1 MTGTMLFSSRI
12 SKVRI
17 GNTKERMAVLCGIC
31 LIAVC
36 VTAIPAAQIDIDGTV
51 SDSSGKPIQGAIVYL
66 EAAGKSDTTDVNGAY
81 AIQDPPV
88 SVVPRA
94 SRAAVR
100 QFPFELSFSNSALWA
115 FIPERQSL
123 SIGAFD
129 LSGKSL
135 IAMRDR
141 TVDRGWQRLGR
152 IEGIASEVIIVCA
165 TTPGGPRAIKFLCRD
180 GGSAPLTKTGAGV
193 PGLAK
198 RAAAFDTL
206 SVTCRAFRRVKQP
219 IANYIGVNNIT
230 LKNWPSNARVLG
242 MKYLPADTFTMGQA
256 GLNNSVDQ
264 APLGQAYP
272 VHKVTLSAFYIDSTE
287 VTQADYENI
296 MKVDPTYNAG
306 HPAYAVDGT
315 TWYDALLY
323 CNARSKKEGLDTVYT
338 FTAISGTPGKAT
350 SNLANYSIHYDKSG
364 YRLPTE
370 AEWEYACYGGT
381 RTDGY
386 WGNAPESLYIWA
398 GNNAGGHTNEVARK
412 LPNAYHLYDMAGNVW
427 EWTTTFTVQYAGDA
441 ETDPDGPVSGTNGVQ
456 LRGAAWH
463 ESFGDV
469 QFYSACRHTE
479 AGLGNSYNNVGFR
492 VVLSER

>member
-1 MTGTMLFSSRI
+1 MLNILAGNR
-12 SKVRI
+12 VR
-17 GNTKERMAVLCGIC
+17 GFCLAAVY
-31 LIAVC
+31 
-36 VTAIPAAQIDIDGTV
+36 VTAIHAAQIDLHGIV
-51 SDSSGKPIQGAIVYL
+51 SDSSGNPVQGAIVSL
-66 EAAGKSDTTDVNGAY
+66 KTAGKSDTTDKGGLY

-88 SVVPRA
+88 SAVPRA
-94 SRAAVR
+94 SRAALR
-100 QFPFELSFSNSALWA
+100 QFPFTLNFVNNTLWA
-115 FIPERQSL
+115 LIPERQSL
-123 SIGAFD
+123 SVKAFGI
-129 LSGKSL
+129 SGKSL
-135 IAMRDR
+135 IAMKQR
-141 TVDRGWQRLGR
+141 TLDQGWQRLGR
-152 IEGIASEVIIVCA
+152 IEGIASEVVIVWA
-165 TTPGGPRAIKFLCRD
+165 TTPGGPRAIKFLCCD
-180 GGSAPLTKTGAGV
+180 GCGSTSLTRTGAV
-193 PGLAK
+193 MPGLAK
-198 RAAAFDTL
+198 TAAATDTL
-206 SVTCRAFRRVKQP
+206 SVICRAFKRVKQP
-219 IANYIGVNNIT
+219 IADYIGVNDIT
-230 LKNWPSNARVLG
+230 LKKWPSNARVLG

-296 MKVDPTYNAG
+296 MKVDPTFNTG

-315 TWYDALLY
+315 TWYDAQLY

-350 SNLANYSIHYDKSG
+350 SNLANYSIHYDRIG
-364 YRLPTE
+364 YRLPSE
-370 AEWEYACYGGT
+370 AEWEYASYGGT
-381 RTDGY
+381 RSNGY

-398 GNNAGGHTNEVARK
+398 GNNAGGHTNEVAKK
-412 LPNAYHLYDMAGNVW
+412 LPNAYKLYDMAGNVW
-427 EWTTTFTVQYAGDA
+427 EWTSTFTAQYTGDS
-441 ETDPDGPVSGTNGVQ
+441 EIDPDGPVSGTSGVQ